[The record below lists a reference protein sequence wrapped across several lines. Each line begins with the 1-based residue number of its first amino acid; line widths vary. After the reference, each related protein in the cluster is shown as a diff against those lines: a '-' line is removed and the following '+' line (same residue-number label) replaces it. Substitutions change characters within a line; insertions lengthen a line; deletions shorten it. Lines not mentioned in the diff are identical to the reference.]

1 MIRIQLLNTNR
12 WLKCQTKNSIK
23 TFTMVKILR
32 KTIRNLIKLN
42 PTQKRN
48 SRKMRLATKNNKN
61 WNNNM
66 LISNNKGKRF
76 KDQVFSSSNSVV
88 LSKNIA
94 LIRILGM
101 KISTLAIY
109 STNPQAEVRRIRLLR
124 QANTW
129 WKGCSTQSFQSI
141 LPAKR
146 SSCKH

>member
-23 TFTMVKILR
+23 TFTTGKTLR

-124 QANTW
+124 QANT
-129 WKGCSTQSFQSI
+129 
-141 LPAKR
+141 
-146 SSCKH
+146 

>member
-124 QANTW
+124 QANT
-129 WKGCSTQSFQSI
+129 
-141 LPAKR
+141 
-146 SSCKH
+146 